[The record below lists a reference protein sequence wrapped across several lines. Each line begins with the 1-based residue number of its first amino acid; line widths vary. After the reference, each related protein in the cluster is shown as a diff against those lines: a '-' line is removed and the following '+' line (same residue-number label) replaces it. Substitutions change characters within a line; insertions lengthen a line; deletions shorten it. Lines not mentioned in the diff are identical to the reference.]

1 MKLFITGA
9 SGFVGHHI
17 AARFR
22 REGWDVTALA
32 RPSSKVLA
40 LRELGV
46 GVHQGDLSDG
56 VSYARAVEGCELV
69 VHCAGAIKARNL
81 DDFMAVNAR
90 SAGEVAHVASESGVP
105 RFVLISSIA
114 ARAPVLPDREPFAPI
129 SIYGRSKREG
139 ERLVKENAGRMEVAV
154 VRPPPVYGPR
164 DHGMFEVF
172 KFARRRIFPLFG
184 FGHGRTG
191 IVHGEDLAAAVLSL
205 AVCGG
210 KMPAGPFYP
219 EDGSNL
225 SWKELAVAF
234 ETALSRGSVKIPV
247 PTFLFW
253 AVAGVVSAWGNLT
266 GRPVLFSLDKVRE
279 MACPSWEC
287 SNKSL
292 THATGWQPKV
302 QLVDGLRETFMWYVK
317 EGWL

>member
-1 MKLFITGA
+1 MRLFITGA

-22 REGWDVTALA
+22 AEGWEVTALA

-46 GVHQGDLSDG
+46 AVHVGDLLSG
-56 VSYARAVEGCELV
+56 VSYARALEGSDLV

-81 DDFMAVNAR
+81 DEFMNVNAR
-90 SAGEVAHVASESGVP
+90 SAGEVTHVAAELGVP
-105 RFVLISSIA
+105 RLVLISSIA
-114 ARAPVLPDREPFAPI
+114 ARGPMLPDKEPFAPV
-129 SIYGRSKREG
+129 SMYGRSKREG
-139 ERLVKENAGRMEVAV
+139 ERLVRANAGKMEVTV
-154 VRPPPVYGPR
+154 VRPPPVYGTR
-164 DHGMFEVF
+164 DHGMLDVF
-172 KFARRRIFPLFG
+172 KFARSRFFPLFG
-184 FGHGRTG
+184 LGEGRTA
-191 IVHGEDLAAAVLSL
+191 IVHGRDLAAAVLSL

-210 KMPAGPFYP
+210 KMPPGPFYP

-225 SWKELAVAF
+225 SWRDLAVAF
-234 ETALSRGSVKIPV
+234 EEALSRRIVKMPV
-247 PTFLFW
+247 PPFLFW
-253 AVAGVVSAWGNLT
+253 AAAGIASAWGRAA

-287 SNKSL
+287 SHRPL
-292 THATGWQPKV
+292 RHATGWQPKV

-317 EGWL
+317 AGWL